1 MKEKK
6 SVHIPGMV
14 FAKKEGKKNP
24 KNPCRSHIICHVDT
38 QL

>member
-14 FAKKEGKKNP
+14 FAKKEEKKKNP
-24 KNPCRSHIICHVDT
+24 KTHVDHI
-38 QL
+38 

>member
-14 FAKKEGKKNP
+14 FAKKEEE

>member
-14 FAKKEGKKNP
+14 FAKKEEKKKP
-24 KNPCRSHIICHVDT
+24 QNPCRSHIICHVDT

>member
-14 FAKKEGKKNP
+14 FAKKEEKKTP
-24 KNPCRSHIICHVDT
+24 KTHVDHI
-38 QL
+38 